1 MKPARIIILFPVI
14 SVLVLSLYLEGG
26 VPRTVSYVLAAATV
40 AGAVGAWMFK
50 RPSR

>member
-1 MKPARIIILFPVI
+1 VKTIPFILLFPLI

-26 VPRTVSYVLAAATV
+26 AWRTVSYVLAGVSV
-40 AGAVGAWMFK
+40 AGAAGAWMRK